1 MGDGGGDIIIKGGSV
16 HLNFDGSLY
25 QKDSNDPNNRKHDH
39 RKITRVRVED
49 ESGKS
54 LFDSD
59 DSVPNNS
66 GLKWTV
72 RVSTK

>member
-1 MGDGGGDIIIKGGSV
+1 MGEGSGDIIIKGGSV
-16 HLNFDGSLY
+16 HLNFDSNLY
-25 QKDSNDPNNRKHDH
+25 QKDSNDPNNHKHDH
-39 RKITRVRVED
+39 RKIMRVRVED
-49 ESGKS
+49 ESGKP